1 MIFAHSRHVPFDLRA
16 ERVEV
21 LPIMSTDVSTRR
33 PIRRA
38 VFCPSCKEHRTIV
51 LDAAAWKP
59 GTKFVCCG
67 FCLRK
72 AVTS

>member
-1 MIFAHSRHVPFDLRA
+1 MILSHSRYVPFDLRA
-16 ERVEV
+16 ERVEL
-21 LPIMSTDVSTRR
+21 LPIQSTDVSTRR

-38 VFCPSCKEHRTIV
+38 VFCIDCGEHRTLI
-51 LDAAAWKP
+51 LDAGAWTP
-59 GTKFVCCG
+59 GTKFVSCG